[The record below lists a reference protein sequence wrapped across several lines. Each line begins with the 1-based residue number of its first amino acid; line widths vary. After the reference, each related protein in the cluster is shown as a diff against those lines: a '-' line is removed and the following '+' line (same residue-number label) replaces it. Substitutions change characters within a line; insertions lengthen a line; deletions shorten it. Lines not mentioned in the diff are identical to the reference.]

1 MATSKRSTLWG
12 LLAVLGIAQAVW
24 DRSQVQP
31 MYTEKIMP
39 KNRGYVNG
47 LSPEQFLLALSGFRE
62 MIAGILWVKG
72 DSFFDSGNYDAILPI
87 IRLVTWLDPHQ
98 IDVYATGIWHIGY
111 NFTDEQSRSDRRYL
125 PSAIALGKEGAQNNP
140 DTFEMFF
147 ETGWLW
153 YHKIDDDYPQAVKYW
168 EQAIQHKDMIP
179 ARKNLLA
186 NAYQRSGDI
195 DKAMGYYKSLLTDA
209 EKAMDKSMDF
219 STRIS
224 RDTIEGNL
232 DTMLVRMSQRGY
244 WGRKLGIKSPV
255 PYDTDPPFNVN
266 FSVQVTVPE
275 PKVVRF
281 EGHWGVRPVGTRI
294 RVILRDE
301 DYPFAS
307 PGGMQWD
314 QGSGVNLDPPKDLT
328 FMQDQL
334 YVKNQRFDRTCD
346 MSRDPP
352 CTPSNRRSSWSSF
365 TTTRAVH
372 RPTFR
377 TSSDGA
383 AKGSR
388 TTTISTRRFVPE
400 PACSITVWNSRK
412 TKSCAAENGA
422 WGAAR
427 CRLSRRQ
434 TTWTSRLRVPRN
446 LSKFLASSA
455 PRSRV
460 GEYTGERNSAGNRAT
475 SGW

>member
-140 DTFEMFF
+140 DTFEMYF

-195 DKAMGYYKSLLTDA
+195 EKAMGYYKSLLTDA

-346 MSRDPP
+346 MSRDPSMYSFKSKKFVVEFYYNP
-352 CTPSNRRSSWSSF
+352 RSAPPHIQDKFGWSGEGFTDDHYLNTEIRPGTRVLYHRMELTQDQILRRGEWSMGSGKMPILKTPNY
-365 TTTRAVH
+365 V
-372 RPTFR
+372 
-377 TSSDGA
+377 DVA
-383 AKGSR
+383 AKGTEEFIEIPGLLS
-388 TTTISTRRFVPE
+388 
-400 PACSITVWNSRK
+400 PAK
-412 TKSCAAENGA
+412 
-422 WGAAR
+422 
-427 CRLSRRQ
+427 
-434 TTWTSRLRVPRN
+434 
-446 LSKFLASSA
+446 
-455 PRSRV
+455 
-460 GEYTGERNSAGNRAT
+460 
-475 SGW
+475 